1 LHDDSTNDHSGLPVL
16 LLLSHAEAVELAC
29 VTGSCLLIDRADPA
43 PAAFRHLFCGDPAG
57 QHMERGSS
65 TTASPDGTAALFCF
79 HSKIQQG
86 EDTMRIANDV
96 TELIGNT
103 PLVKLRR
110 LTAGAKAEVVAKL
123 EFFNPAHSVKDR
135 IGVSMIDAA
144 EKAGLVKPDT
154 IFVEPTSGNT
164 GIALA
169 MVCAARGYQLVIT
182 MPETMSKERRALL
195 RAYGAELILT
205 PGPDGMGGAIRKAE
219 ELAASDPR
227 YIIPQQFKNPANPEI
242 HRKTTAE
249 EIWRDTDGK
258 VDILVSGIGTGGTI
272 TGVGEVIKARKPSF
286 KAIAVEPDA
295 SPVLSGGPKGPHPIQ
310 GIGAGF
316 VPDVLNTKIYD
327 EIIRVKADDAFDIA
341 RRLAKEEGLLVGI
354 SSGAATWAALQ
365 VAQRDENA
373 GKLIVVII
381 PSFGERYLS
390 TALFANLAD

>member
-1 LHDDSTNDHSGLPVL
+1 
-16 LLLSHAEAVELAC
+16 
-29 VTGSCLLIDRADPA
+29 
-43 PAAFRHLFCGDPAG
+43 
-57 QHMERGSS
+57 
-65 TTASPDGTAALFCF
+65 
-79 HSKIQQG
+79 
-86 EDTMRIANDV
+86 MRIANDV

-110 LTAGAKAEVVAKL
+110 VTEGAVAEVVAKL

-135 IGVSMIDAA
+135 IGASMIDAA
-144 EKAGLVKPDT
+144 EQAGLIKPDT

-169 MVCAARGYQLVIT
+169 MVCAARGYKLVIT
-182 MPETMSKERRALL
+182 MPETMSKERRMLL

-219 ELAASDPR
+219 ELAAADSR

-249 EIWRDTDGK
+249 EIWRDTDGQ
-258 VDILVSGIGTGGTI
+258 VDFLVSGVGTGGTI
-272 TGVGEVIKARKPSF
+272 TGVGEVLKARKPSF
-286 KAIAVEPDA
+286 KAIAVEPEA
-295 SPVLSGGPKGPHPIQ
+295 SPVLSGGAKGPHPIQ

-316 VPDVLNTKIYD
+316 VPDVLNTQVYD
-327 EIIRVKADDAFDIA
+327 EVIRVKADDAFDLA

-365 VAQRDENA
+365 VAQA
-373 GKLIVVII
+373 GGECGQADCGHHPVVRRTLSEHGVICEFSGLGRI
-381 PSFGERYLS
+381 PK
-390 TALFANLAD
+390 